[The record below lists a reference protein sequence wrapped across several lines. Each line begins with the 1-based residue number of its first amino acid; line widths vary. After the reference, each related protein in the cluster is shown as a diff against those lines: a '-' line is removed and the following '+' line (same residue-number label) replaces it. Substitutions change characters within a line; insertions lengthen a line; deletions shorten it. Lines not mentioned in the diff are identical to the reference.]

1 MPRNANT
8 GASIRAL
15 EDKPRGK
22 CRRWKIT
29 VSLGRDPATGRYRQ
43 KSRNFS
49 GTYTEAKAEGAR
61 MKGLAEEGKLVARRS
76 YTFAEY
82 GERWNDARL
91 ASGRYSEASVA
102 RDRRLLRAA
111 GHILGQMRLQDVGP
125 DQLEAAYARMRAGD
139 TRSGKPAS
147 GTYLLNLHKRIS
159 SMYGHALDRGL
170 VAENPCRKAIAP
182 VADTPERRAVPAEQ
196 LHALVAALDASDALQ
211 FGVLAASQLGLRR
224 GEVAGLSRE
233 DFDFDERVVRIR
245 HAYTDVGPLKST
257 KNKSSMRELPLTDFM
272 AKAAKKRIA
281 AMAADFAAQG
291 LTDLLAAEPAA
302 GTTGAH
308 ATDAQA
314 AIGNAGARA
323 AGAQAA
329 ATAETDASNA
339 APAALDVAPDAPMV
353 CTRRGVRMR
362 PRRLSNWWGEK
373 RASFGAEG
381 VKLHELR
388 HTFITAGIMSGVDI
402 GTLQKLSGHAT
413 PNVLLG
419 VYTHTAMQRKRAAL
433 EAMNLAS

>member
-43 KSRNFS
+43 KSRNFA

-61 MKGLAEEGKLVARRS
+61 MKGLADEGKLVARRS

-82 GERWNDARL
+82 AKRWNDARL
-91 ASGRYSEASVA
+91 ASGRYSEASIA
-102 RDRRLLRAA
+102 RDRRLLRAVD
-111 GHILGQMRLQDVGP
+111 HILGQMRLQDVGP

-182 VADTPERRAVPAEQ
+182 VADTPERRAVPADQ

-224 GEVAGLSRE
+224 GEVAGLSRG
-233 DFDFDERVVRIR
+233 DFDFEERVVRIR

-257 KNKSSMRELPLTDFM
+257 KNKSSMRELPMTDFM
-272 AKAAKKRIA
+272 AKAARKRIA
-281 AMAADFAAQG
+281 AMAQDFAAQG
-291 LTDLLAAEPAA
+291 LTDLLAGTGKDEP
-302 GTTGAH
+302 
-308 ATDAQA
+308 
-314 AIGNAGARA
+314 
-323 AGAQAA
+323 
-329 ATAETDASNA
+329 
-339 APAALDVAPDAPMV
+339 DVAPEAPMV

-362 PRRLSNWWGEK
+362 PSRLSNWWAEA
-373 RASFGAEG
+373 RASFGADG